1 MDILL
6 VFGVLFGAAMFLLV
20 VVPFVVEDSIAPVT
34 MLLLFPFGLLHF
46 VVGLGWVSIL
56 LCFLILLLPLLFYQS
71 TREKE

>member
-20 VVPFVVEDSIAPVT
+20 VVPFVIEDSIAPVT

-56 LCFLILLLPLLFYQS
+56 LCFLILLFPLLFYQS

>member
-46 VVGLGWVSIL
+46 VVGLGWGSIL

>member
-20 VVPFVVEDSIAPVT
+20 VGPFVIEDSIAPVT
-34 MLLLFPFGLLHF
+34 MLLIFPFGLLHF

-56 LCFLILLLPLLFYQS
+56 LCFLILLFPLLFYQS

>member
-46 VVGLGWVSIL
+46 VVGLGWGSIL
-56 LCFLILLLPLLFYQS
+56 LFFLILLLHLLFYQS